1 MDDFTTTRAMT
12 QRQRLLVRFHERAA
26 DTLVLAEEAC
36 RAQDGEA
43 LKRQLHRVKG
53 DARMLGLRSLADYI
67 ELIYDRSNQRISEAE
82 SPALLDALER
92 ARTWLDEHLVEDEDA
107 SARLSRGRRA
117 LEGRAEEDEEA
128 TSLVM
133 VVDDSPVARMVLAA
147 SLREGG
153 VEVETLPGARETLA
167 AVERRRPRVIL
178 TDVQMPGVD
187 GFGLLERI
195 RMQDPDLPVVLISG
209 DLGES
214 TRRRAAELG
223 AAGLFLK
230 STDLSDVVQHVLR
243 QCKVGAQVGAQR
255 AC

>member
-1 MDDFTTTRAMT
+1 MMDDSTTTRAMT
-12 QRQRLLVRFHERAA
+12 QRQRLLVRFHRRAIE
-26 DTLVLAEEAC
+26 TLALAEQAC
-36 RAQDGEA
+36 REHDGEA
-43 LKRQLHRVKG
+43 LKRQLHRIKG
-53 DARMLGLRSLADYI
+53 DSRMLGLRSLASYI
-67 ELIYDRSNQRISEAE
+67 ELIYDQVHQRISEAE
-82 SPALLDALER
+82 SAALLDALGR
-92 ARTWLDEHLVEDEDA
+92 ARAWLDEHLVEDA
-107 SARLSRGRRA
+107 HACARLKQGRLA
-117 LEGRAEEDEEA
+117 LEGAEGEL
-128 TSLVM
+128 TTGLVM

-153 VEVETLPGARETLA
+153 VEVETLAGAQETLA
-167 AVERRRPRVIL
+167 AVERRRPQVIL

-243 QCKVGAQVGAQR
+243 QCKTPEPAGPQPLG
-255 AC
+255 